1 MDLNSAKPS
10 AGGKG
15 EDREMTGML
24 AACGSTK
31 GEAEMR

>member
-1 MDLNSAKPS
+1 MDLNSAKTS

-15 EDREMTGML
+15 GDTEMTRML

-31 GEAEMR
+31 GKSEMR